1 MRVSVKRQLARH
13 VGRQCGEC
21 LLVLLAQVSQD
32 VFALRYGVK
41 TLVVVAVSGE
51 QVVKLFD

>member
-1 MRVSVKRQLARH
+1 MRVSVERQLARH